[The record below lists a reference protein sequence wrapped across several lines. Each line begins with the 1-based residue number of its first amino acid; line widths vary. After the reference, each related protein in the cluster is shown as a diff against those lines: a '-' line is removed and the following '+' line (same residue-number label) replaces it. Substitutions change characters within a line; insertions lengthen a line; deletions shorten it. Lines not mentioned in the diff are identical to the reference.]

1 MSPRPPAGAR
11 LAAAYG
17 AAGFS
22 ILIWGSTPAA
32 TWVAAAEID
41 PLTTGVLRTVLAAV
55 VALPAALVWRLPW
68 PENGNDWLLLLTS
81 AAAGFIVFPLL
92 FNVAVPMTSTSHAAL
107 VIASAPVFTGS
118 FGALWERRMPSRRWW
133 AGVAL
138 ALAGEALLIGSRSG
152 VEDRPA
158 SLLGDLMC
166 LVAIAA
172 AAGGYVTGSRLTAR
186 IGTWSTTFL
195 AIAIAGIIQL
205 PLLAVVASRT
215 EWAAVSAF
223 GWSATVYLAAGS
235 TILGYVGWY
244 WALNLG
250 GVVRMAPL
258 QFAQPLVAL
267 VLGALAFAEAMTL
280 TVLASAAA
288 IVGGIAIARKP

>member
-1 MSPRPPAGAR
+1 MSPPPATGAR

-22 ILIWGSTPAA
+22 ILIWGATPAA

-41 PLTTGVLRTVLAAV
+41 PLTTGVLRTVMAAAA
-55 VALPAALVWRLPW
+55 ALPAALVARLPW
-68 PENGNDWLLLLTS
+68 PANGDDWLLLLTS

-107 VIASAPVFTGS
+107 VISSAPVFTGS
-118 FGALWERRMPSRRWW
+118 FGALRERRMPSRRWW

-152 VEDRPA
+152 VEGRPS

-166 LVAIAA
+166 LVAIIIA
-172 AAGGYVTGSRLTAR
+172 AAGYESGSRLAAR
-186 IGTWSTTFL
+186 IGTWSTTFW
-195 AIAIAGIIQL
+195 AIAVAGVIQL
-205 PLLAVVASRT
+205 PLLAVIAPRT

-223 GWSATVYLAAGS
+223 GWSAMVYLAAGS

-244 WALNLG
+244 WALAMG

-267 VLGALAFAEAMTL
+267 VLGALAFAEAMTI
-280 TVLASAAA
+280 TVLVSAAA